1 MEIYVNRNGQQFG
14 PYTVEQ
20 VRENLAIGMLAPTDL
35 AWHEGLA
42 EWQSVGQ
49 LVPQDEVKGARAAK
63 LPTDWKKKKDALW
76 SAAPV
81 SWVLV
86 LICFFGDFF
95 TADMGIGI
103 QIGTNLGLL
112 AIPPALVFLVYWPK
126 KTKKK

>member
-42 EWQSVGQ
+42 EWQAVAQ
-49 LVPQDEVKGARAAK
+49 LVPQEEVRGSQAARRS
-63 LPTDWKKKKDALW
+63 TNWKKKTAALW
-76 SAAPV
+76 SAAPA
-81 SWVLV
+81 SWALV
-86 LICFFGDFF
+86 LICYFGDFF
-95 TADMGIGI
+95 TADTSIAA

-126 KTKKK
+126 QAKKK

>member
-35 AWHEGLA
+35 AWHEGVA

-63 LPTDWKKKKDALW
+63 LPTDWKKKK
-76 SAAPV
+76 
-81 SWVLV
+81 
-86 LICFFGDFF
+86 
-95 TADMGIGI
+95 
-103 QIGTNLGLL
+103 
-112 AIPPALVFLVYWPK
+112 
-126 KTKKK
+126 